1 MFPLVSKELIK
12 ELEERYPEKSPARD
26 ESIEQLMWRGG
37 ERSVIDFL
45 KMIYEDQMSSQLG
58 E

>member
-12 ELEERYPEKSPARD
+12 ELEERYPEKSPAKD
-26 ESIEQLMWRGG
+26 ETFEQLMWRGG

-45 KMIYEDQMSSQLG
+45 KMIYEDQVSSQLG